1 MAALRTLYA
10 RTPADLKG
18 RNMVQLQNPGPEGAL
33 GPSNE
38 KQVLHTVI
46 GACAVALSRF
56 PSTAKQDEEL
66 LKAGGLSDATE
77 TAIRFRLGK
86 KRLLTAAIG
95 ELGRR
100 LQEILAETEKAR
112 TASGLA
118 KKKGKGFG

>member
-10 RTPADLKG
+10 RTPADLK
-18 RNMVQLQNPGPEGAL
+18 NKTLAQLQNPGPEGAL
-33 GPSNE
+33 GRSNE

-66 LKAGGLSDATE
+66 LQAGGLAEATE

-100 LQEILAETEKAR
+100 LQDLLADSERVR
-112 TASGLA
+112 TASGPP
-118 KKKGKGFG
+118 KKKGGG